1 MPGAILT
8 PRPMPERR
16 MPIMLGGAVVALA
29 LPVFLLAGWDVRGW
43 ALGAL
48 LWAGSQIVGILL
60 NRAGIGEPTLR
71 GSGIAAFGM
80 MARGIVLVAHPH
92 RRRGREPVS
101 GARRRA
107 HLRARIQRRAGHE
120 PDPVLPGNAA
130 PMSFVFAAEGDFD
143 PQHEFLLD
151 EWIPIHLGPLDMSVN
166 KAVVYLWVAG
176 WRRSSWA
183 SGSCV
188 SASR

>member
-60 NRAGIGEPTLR
+60 NKAGIGEPTLR

-80 MARGIVLVAHPH
+80 MARGIVLVLDPH
-92 RRRGREPVS
+92 RRRRREPVS
-101 GARRRA
+101 RARRRA
-107 HLRARIQRRAGHE
+107 HLRGSPTA
-120 PDPVLPGNAA
+120 
-130 PMSFVFAAEGDFD
+130 
-143 PQHEFLLD
+143 
-151 EWIPIHLGPLDMSVN
+151 
-166 KAVVYLWVAG
+166 
-176 WRRSSWA
+176 SSWPRA
-183 SGSCV
+183 
-188 SASR
+188 